1 LLWWISKNSAKYALF
16 LFTPLSHFAII
27 RPVMGESISYKLET
41 FEGPLDLLL
50 HLIDKDK
57 VNIYDIPIASIT
69 AQYLEYMAQMPQTDL
84 NRTSE
89 FMVMAATLLEIKA
102 KMLLP
107 KEVDPETGE
116 EVDPRAE
123 LVERLIEHRK
133 MKLLAGEL
141 ADLEVDAQKHFY
153 KGPTIPKE
161 VAKYEQPVDL
171 DNLLADVNLAKLQ
184 EIFTQVMKRKDD
196 RIDPERSKFGTIK
209 REKISLETKIKNLIE
224 YTKTN
229 KNFSFKKLLE
239 SQPSR
244 LEVVVTFLGILELT
258 KAGLLSIVQEELGDD
273 IQIEVNELQGPDA
286 ELDLSG
292 LEDFES

>member
-1 LLWWISKNSAKYALF
+1 MS
-16 LFTPLSHFAII
+16 
-27 RPVMGESISYKLET
+27 ESISYKLET

-57 VNIYDIPIASIT
+57 INIYDIPIASIT
-69 AQYLEYMAQMPQTDL
+69 EQYLEYMDNMPQTDL

-102 KMLLP
+102 RMLLP

-133 MKLLAGEL
+133 MKLMAAEL
-141 ADLEVDAQKHFY
+141 ADMELDAQKHFF

-171 DNLLADVNLAKLQ
+171 DNLLADVDLAKLQ
-184 EIFTQVMKRKDD
+184 EIFKQVMKRKDD

-209 REKISLETKIKNLIE
+209 REKISLENKIKSLVE
-224 YTKTN
+224 YTKEHN
-229 KNFSFKKLLE
+229 RFSFRELLE
-239 SQPSR
+239 KQSSK

-258 KAGLLSIVQEELGDD
+258 KIGLLQINQDSLKDD
-273 IQIEVNELQGPDA
+273 IQIEVNDTVESET
-286 ELDLSG
+286 ELDLTG

>member
-1 LLWWISKNSAKYALF
+1 MNE
-16 LFTPLSHFAII
+16 T
-27 RPVMGESISYKLET
+27 ISYKLET

-57 VNIYDIPIASIT
+57 INIYDIPIAQIT
-69 AQYLEYMAQMPQTDL
+69 EQYLDYMNHMPQQDL
-84 NRTSE
+84 NKTSE

-133 MKLLAGEL
+133 MKMLASEL
-141 ADLEVDAQKHFY
+141 ADMELDAQKHFY

-171 DNLLADVNLAKLQ
+171 DNLLSDVSLAKLQ
-184 EIFTQVMKRKDD
+184 EIFNQVMKRKDD
-196 RIDPERSKFGTIK
+196 RVDPERSKFGTIK
-209 REKISLETKIKNLIE
+209 REKISLESKVRELIG
-224 YTKTN
+224 YSRQHKT
-229 KNFSFKKLLE
+229 FSFRALLE
-239 SQPSR
+239 EQPTV
-244 LEVVVTFLGILELT
+244 LATVVTFLGILELT
-258 KAGLLSIVQEELGDD
+258 KIGLFVISQEALGDD
-273 IQIEVNELQGPDA
+273 IQIEVKEMESGT
-286 ELDLSG
+286 EIDLSG

>member
-1 LLWWISKNSAKYALF
+1 MS
-16 LFTPLSHFAII
+16 
-27 RPVMGESISYKLET
+27 ESISYKLET

-57 VNIYDIPIASIT
+57 INIYDIPIASIT
-69 AQYLEYMAQMPQTDL
+69 EQYLEYMDNMPQTDL

-102 KMLLP
+102 RMLLP

-133 MKLLAGEL
+133 MKLMAAEL
-141 ADLEVDAQKHFY
+141 ADMELDAQKHFF

-171 DNLLADVNLAKLQ
+171 DNLLADVDLAKLQ
-184 EIFTQVMKRKDD
+184 EIFKQVMKRKDD

-209 REKISLETKIKNLIE
+209 REKISLENKIKSLVE
-224 YTKTN
+224 YAKGHN
-229 KNFSFKKLLE
+229 RFSFRELLE
-239 SQPSR
+239 KQSSK

-258 KAGLLSIVQEELGDD
+258 KIGLLQINQDSLKDD
-273 IQIEVNELQGPDA
+273 IQIEVNDTVESET
-286 ELDLSG
+286 ELDLTG

>member
-1 LLWWISKNSAKYALF
+1 MS
-16 LFTPLSHFAII
+16 
-27 RPVMGESISYKLET
+27 ESISYKLET

-57 VNIYDIPIASIT
+57 INIYDIPIASIT
-69 AQYLEYMAQMPQTDL
+69 EQYLEYMDNMPQTDL

-102 KMLLP
+102 RMLLP

-133 MKLLAGEL
+133 MKLMAAEL
-141 ADLEVDAQKHFY
+141 ADMELDAQKHLF

-171 DNLLADVNLAKLQ
+171 DNLLADVDLAKLQ
-184 EIFTQVMKRKDD
+184 EIFKQVMKRKDD

-209 REKISLETKIKNLIE
+209 REKISLENKIKSLVE
-224 YTKTN
+224 YTKEHN
-229 KNFSFKKLLE
+229 RFSFRELLE
-239 SQPSR
+239 KQSSK

-258 KAGLLSIVQEELGDD
+258 KIGLLQINQDSLKDD
-273 IQIEVNELQGPDA
+273 IQIEVNDTVESET
-286 ELDLSG
+286 ELDLTG

>member
-1 LLWWISKNSAKYALF
+1 
-16 LFTPLSHFAII
+16 
-27 RPVMGESISYKLET
+27 MGESISYKLET

-57 VNIYDIPIASIT
+57 INIYDIPIAQIT
-69 AQYLEYMAQMPQTDL
+69 EQYLEYMDNMPQKDL
-84 NRTSE
+84 NKTSE

-133 MKLLAGEL
+133 MKMLAAEL
-141 ADLEVDAQKHFY
+141 ADMELDAQKHLY

-161 VAKYEQPVDL
+161 VQKYEEPVDL
-171 DNLLADVNLAKLQ
+171 DKLLSGVDLAKLQ
-184 EIFTQVMKRKDD
+184 EIFNQVMRRKED

-209 REKISLETKIKNLIE
+209 REKISLESKVKSLISYAKE
-224 YTKTN
+224 HKS
-229 KNFSFKKLLE
+229 FSFRTLLE
-239 SQPSR
+239 EQPSV
-244 LEVVVTFLGILELT
+244 LATVVTFLGVLELT
-258 KAGLLSIVQEELGDD
+258 KIGLFGITQNALGDD
-273 IQIEVNELQGPDA
+273 IQIEVKENVSET
-286 ELDLSG
+286 EIDLSG

>member
-1 LLWWISKNSAKYALF
+1 MS
-16 LFTPLSHFAII
+16 
-27 RPVMGESISYKLET
+27 ESISYKLET

-57 VNIYDIPIASIT
+57 INIYDIPIASIT
-69 AQYLEYMAQMPQTDL
+69 EQYLEYMDNMPQTDL

-102 KMLLP
+102 RMLLP

-133 MKLLAGEL
+133 MKLLAAEL
-141 ADLEVDAQKHFY
+141 ADMEIDAQKHFF

-184 EIFTQVMKRKDD
+184 EIFKQVMKRKDD

-209 REKISLETKIKNLIE
+209 REKISLENKIKSLVE
-224 YTKTN
+224 YGREHN
-229 KNFSFKKLLE
+229 RFSFRELLE
-239 SQPSR
+239 NQSSK

-258 KAGLLSIVQEELGDD
+258 KIGLLQINQDSLKDD
-273 IQIEVNELQGPDA
+273 IQIEVNDTVESET
-286 ELDLSG
+286 ELDLTG

>member
-1 LLWWISKNSAKYALF
+1 MS
-16 LFTPLSHFAII
+16 
-27 RPVMGESISYKLET
+27 ESISYKLES

-57 VNIYDIPIASIT
+57 INIYDIPIASIT
-69 AQYLEYMAQMPQTDL
+69 EQYLEYMDHMPQNDL

-133 MKLLAGEL
+133 MKLMAAEL
-141 ADLEVDAQKHFY
+141 ADMELDAQKHLF

-171 DNLLADVNLAKLQ
+171 DNLLADVDLAKLQ
-184 EIFTQVMKRKDD
+184 EIFKQVMKRKDD

-209 REKISLETKIKNLIE
+209 REKISLENKVRSLIDYAKE
-224 YTKTN
+224 HKQ
-229 KNFSFKKLLE
+229 FSFRNLLE
-239 SQPSR
+239 AQSSK

-258 KAGLLSIVQEELGDD
+258 KIGLLQINQDSLKDD
-273 IQIEVNELQGPDA
+273 IQIIVNDTGESET

>member
-1 LLWWISKNSAKYALF
+1 MS
-16 LFTPLSHFAII
+16 
-27 RPVMGESISYKLET
+27 ESISYKLET

-57 VNIYDIPIASIT
+57 INIYDIPIASIT
-69 AQYLEYMAQMPQTDL
+69 EQYLEYMNHMPQTDL

-102 KMLLP
+102 RMLLP

-133 MKLLAGEL
+133 MKLMAAEL
-141 ADLEVDAQKHFY
+141 ADMEIDAQKHFF

-171 DNLLADVNLAKLQ
+171 DNLLADVDLAKLQ
-184 EIFTQVMKRKDD
+184 EIFRQVMKRKDD
-196 RIDPERSKFGTIK
+196 RIDPERSRFGTIK
-209 REKISLETKIKNLIE
+209 REKISLENKIRSLVE
-224 YTKTN
+224 YAREHKQ
-229 KNFSFKKLLE
+229 FSFRNLLE
-239 SQPSR
+239 EQSSK

-258 KAGLLSIVQEELGDD
+258 KTGLLQLNQDSLKDD
-273 IQIEVNELQGPDA
+273 IQIEVNDNVESET
-286 ELDLSG
+286 ELDLTG

>member
-1 LLWWISKNSAKYALF
+1 MS
-16 LFTPLSHFAII
+16 
-27 RPVMGESISYKLET
+27 ESISYKLET

-57 VNIYDIPIASIT
+57 INIYDIPIAQIT
-69 AQYLEYMAQMPQTDL
+69 AQYLEYMDNMPQQDL

-133 MKLLAGEL
+133 MKMMAAEL
-141 ADLEVDAQKHFY
+141 ADMELDAQRHLY

-161 VAKYEQPVDL
+161 VARYEQPVDL
-171 DNLLADVNLAKLQ
+171 DNLLTGVDLARLQ
-184 EIFTQVMKRKDD
+184 EIFNQVMKRKDD

-209 REKISLETKIKNLIE
+209 REKISLETKVRELIDYAKE
-224 YTKTN
+224 HRQ
-229 KNFSFKKLLE
+229 FSFRQLLE
-239 SQPSR
+239 EQPTV
-244 LEVVVTFLGILELT
+244 LATVVTFLGVLELT
-258 KAGLLSIVQEELGDD
+258 KLGLLGISQEALGDD
-273 IQIEVNELQGPDA
+273 IQIEVKEMESDT
-286 ELDLSG
+286 EIDLSG

>member
-1 LLWWISKNSAKYALF
+1 MN
-16 LFTPLSHFAII
+16 
-27 RPVMGESISYKLET
+27 ESISYKLET

-57 VNIYDIPIASIT
+57 INIYDIPIASIT
-69 AQYLEYMAQMPQTDL
+69 QQYLEYMANMPQQDL
-84 NRTSE
+84 NKTSE

-133 MKLLAGEL
+133 MKLLAAEL
-141 ADLEVDAQKHFY
+141 ADMEQDAQKHFY
-153 KGPTIPKE
+153 KDPTIPKE
-161 VAKYEQPVDL
+161 VQKYEAPVDL
-171 DNLLADVNLAKLQ
+171 DNLLSGVNLAKLQ

-209 REKISLETKIKNLIE
+209 REKISLEQKVKSLID
-224 YTKTN
+224 YTKSHKT
-229 KNFSFKKLLE
+229 FSFRDILE
-239 SQPSR
+239 RQNSK

-258 KAGLLSIVQEELGDD
+258 KAGLLSINQEVLGDD
-273 IQIEVNELQGPDA
+273 IEIEVNEAGESA
-286 ELDLSG
+286 ELDLSDLG
-292 LEDFES
+292 DFES

>member
-1 LLWWISKNSAKYALF
+1 MS
-16 LFTPLSHFAII
+16 
-27 RPVMGESISYKLET
+27 ESISYKLET

-57 VNIYDIPIASIT
+57 INIYDIPIASIT
-69 AQYLEYMAQMPQTDL
+69 AQYLEYMAQMPHQDL

-89 FMVMAATLLEIKA
+89 FMVMAATLIEIKA

-123 LVERLIEHRK
+123 LVDRLIEHRK
-133 MKLLAGEL
+133 MKLLAAEL
-141 ADLEVDAQKHFY
+141 ADMEADAQKYFY
-153 KGPTIPKE
+153 RSPSIPKE
-161 VAKYEQPVDL
+161 VQRYEAPVDL
-171 DNLLADVNLAKLQ
+171 DDLLKDVSLARLQ
-184 EIFTQVMKRKDD
+184 EIFQQVMKRRED
-196 RIDPERSKFGTIK
+196 RIDPERSKFGTIR
-209 REKISLETKIKNLIE
+209 REKISLEARIRGLLD
-224 YTKTN
+224 YTRAN
-229 KNFSFKKLLE
+229 KRFSFRELLE
-239 SQPSR
+239 AQPTT

-258 KAGLLSIVQEELGDD
+258 KAGLLSIVQSESGED
-273 IQIEVNELQGPDA
+273 IDITVNEYDESGA

>member
-1 LLWWISKNSAKYALF
+1 MS
-16 LFTPLSHFAII
+16 
-27 RPVMGESISYKLET
+27 ESISYKLET

-57 VNIYDIPIASIT
+57 INIYDIPIASIT
-69 AQYLEYMAQMPQTDL
+69 EQYLEYMDNMPQTDL

-102 KMLLP
+102 RMLLP

-133 MKLLAGEL
+133 MKLLAAEL
-141 ADLEVDAQKHFY
+141 ADMEIDAQKHFF

-184 EIFTQVMKRKDD
+184 EIFKQVMKRKDD

-209 REKISLETKIKNLIE
+209 REKISLENKIKSLVE
-224 YTKTN
+224 YAREHN
-229 KNFSFKKLLE
+229 RFSFRELLE
-239 SQPSR
+239 NQSSK

-258 KAGLLSIVQEELGDD
+258 KIGLLQINQDSLKDD
-273 IQIEVNELQGPDA
+273 IQIEVNDTVESET
-286 ELDLSG
+286 ELDLTG

>member
-1 LLWWISKNSAKYALF
+1 MS
-16 LFTPLSHFAII
+16 
-27 RPVMGESISYKLET
+27 ESISYKLET

-57 VNIYDIPIASIT
+57 INIYDIPIASIT
-69 AQYLEYMAQMPQTDL
+69 EQYLEYMDNMPQTDL

-102 KMLLP
+102 RMLLP

-133 MKLLAGEL
+133 MKLMAAEL
-141 ADLEVDAQKHFY
+141 ADMELDAQKHFF

-171 DNLLADVNLAKLQ
+171 DNLLADVDLAKLQ
-184 EIFTQVMKRKDD
+184 EIFKQVMKRKDD

-209 REKISLETKIKNLIE
+209 REKISLENKIKSLVE
-224 YTKTN
+224 YAKGHN
-229 KNFSFKKLLE
+229 RFSFRELLE
-239 SQPSR
+239 NQSSK

-258 KAGLLSIVQEELGDD
+258 KIGLLQINQDSLKDD
-273 IQIEVNELQGPDA
+273 IQIEVNDTVESET
-286 ELDLSG
+286 ELDLTG

>member
-1 LLWWISKNSAKYALF
+1 MI
-16 LFTPLSHFAII
+16 
-27 RPVMGESISYKLET
+27 ESISYKLET

-50 HLIDKDK
+50 HLIDRDK
-57 VNIYDIPIASIT
+57 INIYDIPIAQIT
-69 AQYLEYMAQMPQTDL
+69 EQYLEYMDHMPQQDL

-107 KEVDPETGE
+107 KEVNPDTGE

-133 MKLLAGEL
+133 MKMMAAEL
-141 ADLEVDAQKHFY
+141 ADMELDAEKHLY

-171 DNLLADVNLAKLQ
+171 DNLLSGVDLAKLQ
-184 EIFTQVMKRKDD
+184 EIFNQVMKRKED
-196 RIDPERSKFGTIK
+196 RVDPERSKFGTIK
-209 REKISLETKIKNLIE
+209 REKISLENRIRQLIDYAKE
-224 YTKTN
+224 HKQ
-229 KNFSFKKLLE
+229 FSFRALLE
-239 SQPSR
+239 EQPSV
-244 LEVVVTFLGILELT
+244 LATVVTFLGILELT
-258 KAGLLSIVQEELGDD
+258 KSGFFGITQDALGED
-273 IQIEVNELQGPDA
+273 IQITVKETEESGT

-292 LEDFES
+292 LEDFEA

>member
-1 LLWWISKNSAKYALF
+1 MSE
-16 LFTPLSHFAII
+16 T
-27 RPVMGESISYKLET
+27 ISYKLET

-57 VNIYDIPIASIT
+57 INIYDIPIASIT
-69 AQYLEYMAQMPQTDL
+69 TQYLEYMAQMPQQDL
-84 NRTSE
+84 NKTSE
-89 FMVMAATLLEIKA
+89 FMVMAATLIEIKA

-133 MKLLAGEL
+133 MKLLAAEL
-141 ADLEVDAQKHFY
+141 ADMEVDAQKHLF

-161 VAKYEQPVDL
+161 VLKYEQPVDL
-171 DNLLADVNLAKLQ
+171 DNLLADVDLAKLQ
-184 EIFTQVMKRKDD
+184 EIFQQVMKRKED

-209 REKISLETKIKNLIE
+209 REKISLEAKIKSLLE
-224 YTKTN
+224 YTKAN
-229 KNFSFKKLLE
+229 RKFSFKKLLE
-239 SQPSR
+239 AQPST

-258 KAGLLSIVQEELGDD
+258 KAGLLSISQAELGDD
-273 IQIEVNELQGPDA
+273 IDITVNELDESGA